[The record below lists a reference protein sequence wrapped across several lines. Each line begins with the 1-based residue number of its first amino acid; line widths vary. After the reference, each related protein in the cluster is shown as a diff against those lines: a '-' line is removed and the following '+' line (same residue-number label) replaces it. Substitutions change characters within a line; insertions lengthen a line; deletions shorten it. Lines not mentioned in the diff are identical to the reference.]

1 MFETGGEAKGVK
13 EMKNKK
19 QTPSAEKKK
28 TEQTLFQVFVL
39 SLDNHQHPVVQTR
52 GQTRLFR

>member
-19 QTPSAEKKK
+19 KNAFSRKKK
-28 TEQTLFQVFVL
+28 DGADFV
-39 SLDNHQHPVVQTR
+39 SGVCA
-52 GQTRLFR
+52 